1 MQPDRS
7 LWSGWAQKLQRW
19 RMQNL
24 ASFLLEA
31 GGPVSV
37 LAAQAIYLGQ
47 PFLKGVMPSNHMQAL
62 ADLLEDRDASR
73 QFAVFLREGK

>member
-24 ASFLLEA
+24 
-31 GGPVSV
+31 
-37 LAAQAIYLGQ
+37 AIYLGQ